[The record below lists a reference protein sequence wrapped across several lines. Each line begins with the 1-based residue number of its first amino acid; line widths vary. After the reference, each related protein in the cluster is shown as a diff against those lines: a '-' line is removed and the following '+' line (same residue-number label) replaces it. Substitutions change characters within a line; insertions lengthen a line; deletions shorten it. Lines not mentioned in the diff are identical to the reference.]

1 MTEISV
7 EEYRALMKLPA
18 NRPSKYGAIRCEYR
32 GHKFDSK
39 AERDFFPV
47 LELLLAN
54 RFIDLILRQV
64 PVHLPWAVEV
74 VLLLPGADRAER
86 RILGRVG
93 VRREVAGKVLPAR
106 RARVFEEAPGQSI
119 QHGPL
124 ESHHRFVVHVI
135 TGPERVA
142 PAAPLVALPLLERP
156 LA

>member
-39 AERDFFPV
+39 AERDFFPL

-64 PVHLPWAVEV
+64 PVHLPA
-74 VLLLPGADRAER
+74 
-86 RILGRVG
+86 
-93 VRREVAGKVLPAR
+93 
-106 RARVFEEAPGQSI
+106 
-119 QHGPL
+119 QHGEKGRIYRMDYLVNVRGGENVRSQDVGFRFLDVKGRDTQASAAKRSFASNYLPRPIEL
-124 ESHHRFVVHVI
+124 VHRLSN
-135 TGPERVA
+135 GGYDWPR
-142 PAAPLVALPLLERP
+142 
-156 LA
+156 